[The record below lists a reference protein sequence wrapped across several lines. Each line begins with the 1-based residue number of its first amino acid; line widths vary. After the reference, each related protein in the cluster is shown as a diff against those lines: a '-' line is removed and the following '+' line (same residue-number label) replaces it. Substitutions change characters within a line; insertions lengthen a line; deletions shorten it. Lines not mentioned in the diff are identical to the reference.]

1 MSIYFGNNKI
11 GKIYVGGTSIG
22 KVYKGSE
29 LVYQKITGAQLYL
42 TSEPTTDKNGTMLS
56 GLLGGWNTSA
66 WVVVCA
72 SSPYKIISI
81 SGTLGASG
89 SKITTSD
96 TSLCPYVKTYTIN
109 GKTYYAYVSTGGYVD
124 ICVMAEKG
132 SVAGNYCME
141 WLGNSGNSNNPLIHP
156 SSVTANSYTATI
168 YPGSWAESTST
179 TTRATS
185 RVLTFNKNSGWIGL

>member
-1 MSIYFGNNKI
+1 MTIYVGNSKI
-11 GKIYVGGTSIG
+11 GKVNNGSTSIG

-42 TSEPTTDKNGTMLS
+42 TSEPTTDKYGTMMT
-56 GLLGGWNTSA
+56 GLLGGWNKNA

-72 SSPYKIISI
+72 SSPYKILSI

-96 TSLCPYVKTYTIN
+96 TSLCPYVKTYTLN
-109 GKTYYAYVSTGGYVD
+109 GKTYYGYLSTGGYMD
-124 ICVMAEKG
+124 TCVMAEKG

-141 WLGNSGNSNNPLIHP
+141 WLGNSGNSSEPLIHP
-156 SSVTANSYTATI
+156 SSVTSESYTATI
-168 YPGSWAESTST
+168 YPGSWAESTT
-179 TTRATS
+179 TTPRTTS
-185 RVLTFNKNSGWIGL
+185 RVLTFNKNNGWIG